1 MFEIVVLIAVGILY
15 LLDFIAVRRLVN
27 TLDRMEERL
36 DAVERGEFKD
46 YGRGDDEFGLR
57 RLAAA

>member
-1 MFEIVVLIAVGILY
+1 MFEIVLLIAVGILC
-15 LLDFIAVRRLVN
+15 LLDFVAVRRLVN

-46 YGRGDDEFGLR
+46 YGRGDDEFGE
-57 RLAAA
+57 